1 MYKMDKIDKMYKMWM
16 KENKFKWRLFRI
28 KIQRKIINQ
37 FNRKPQNLKSLNK
50 RCRNN
55 LNQILLN
62 KLNKKFLNKLIK
74 MPKKISQRNS
84 KIRRLK

>member
-37 FNRKPQNLKSLNK
+37 FNRKP
-50 RCRNN
+50 
-55 LNQILLN
+55 
-62 KLNKKFLNKLIK
+62 
-74 MPKKISQRNS
+74 
-84 KIRRLK
+84 